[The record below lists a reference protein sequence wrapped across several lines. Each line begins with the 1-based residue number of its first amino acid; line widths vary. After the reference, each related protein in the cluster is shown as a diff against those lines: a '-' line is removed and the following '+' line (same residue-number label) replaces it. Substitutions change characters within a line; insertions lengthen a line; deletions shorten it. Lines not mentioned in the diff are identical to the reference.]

1 METIL
6 AKLTVFTHPQLLV
19 GRGAFAGIY
28 MGGVSEALQQLQKV
42 DVKSVRQKLDRIVA
56 SFATITNPL
65 ILLLSARHRF
75 GSR

>member
-6 AKLTVFTHPQLLV
+6 EKLTVFTHPQRLV
-19 GRGAFAGIY
+19 GRGALSGIY
-28 MGGVSEALQQLQKV
+28 IGGVSEALQQLQKV
-42 DVKSVRQKLDRIVA
+42 DVKSVRQKIDHIVA
-56 SFATITNPL
+56 SFTTITSPL

>member
-28 MGGVSEALQQLQKV
+28 MGGVSEALQQLQKK
-42 DVKSVRQKLDRIVA
+42 DVKSVSQKIDRIVA
-56 SFATITNPL
+56 SFATITSPL
-65 ILLLSARHRF
+65 ILLLSARNCF
-75 GSR
+75 VSR

>member
-1 METIL
+1 
-6 AKLTVFTHPQLLV
+6 
-19 GRGAFAGIY
+19 
-28 MGGVSEALQQLQKV
+28 MGGVSEEFQQLQKV
-42 DVKSVRQKLDRIVA
+42 DMKSVRQKIDRILA